1 MFVNSDNYIKYLKL
15 WLITLFLLIILIVAV
30 GGLTRLTDSG
40 LSITAWELFTGI
52 LPPLNINE
60 WNLYFYEYKKIPEFQ
75 NINYNMTLGEFKT
88 IFYWEYAHRLL
99 ARIVGLFSFIPLLFF
114 SFKFRNNQFYS
125 NKYYLIFL
133 LVCLQGF
140 IGWYMVSS
148 GLIEN
153 NDVSHF
159 RLSVHLSLALFIM
172 CLIFWFILDLFNI
185 KKFKIKI
192 SNLLLFFILLLIALQ
207 IVLGAFL
214 SGLDGGLIYNSWPD
228 MNGNFFPNDA
238 AINDYLNTQLFYN
251 PSIIQFFHRL
261 IAYILLFFI
270 ILLNYLF
277 IKKELNLTNILF
289 FDFAILLQVF
299 LGIITL
305 VSGVEIKY
313 ASLHQLGSIFVLSS
327 YLLIL
332 YKNSNQ
338 QL

>member
-15 WLITLFLLIILIVAV
+15 WLITLFLLIILMVVV

-60 WNLYFYEYKKIPEFQ
+60 WNLYFSEYKKIPEYQ
-75 NINYNMTLGEFKT
+75 NINYEMTLDKFKI
-88 IFYWEYAHRLL
+88 IFYWEYVHRLL
-99 ARIVGLFSFIPLLFF
+99 ARIVGLFSFIPLVIF
-114 SFKFRNNQFYS
+114 SFKFKNNKIYS
-125 NKYYLIFL
+125 SKYYSIFL

-159 RLSVHLSLALFIM
+159 RLSVHLTLALFILS
-172 CLIFWFILDLFNI
+172 LIFWFLLDLFNF

-192 SNLLLFFILLLIALQ
+192 PNLLLFFILILIILQ
-207 IVLGAFL
+207 IILGALL

-228 MNGNFFPNDA
+228 MNGNFSPNDV
-238 AINDYLNTQLFYN
+238 ITKEYFSSQLFYN
-251 PSIIQFFHRL
+251 ASIIQFFHR
-261 IAYILLFFI
+261 ITAYILLFFI
-270 ILLNYLF
+270 IFLNYLF
-277 IKKELNLTNILF
+277 FKKKLNFLNILF

-299 LGIITL
+299 LGVITL

-332 YKNSNQ
+332 YKNFNQ
-338 QL
+338 

>member
-15 WLITLFLLIILIVAV
+15 WLVTLFLLIVMMVAV

-52 LPPLNINE
+52 FPPLNINE
-60 WNLYFYEYKKIPEFQ
+60 WNNYFSEYKKIPEYN
-75 NINYNMTLGEFKT
+75 NINFAMTLSEFKI

-99 ARIVGLFSFIPLLFF
+99 ARFVGLFSILPLIFF
-114 SFKFRNNQFYS
+114 SLKFNKHKFYS

-159 RLSVHLSLALFIM
+159 RLSLHLSLALFLL
-172 CLIFWFILDLFNI
+172 CLIFWYLLDISNI
-185 KKFKIKI
+185 VKFKIKI
-192 SNLLLFFILLLIALQ
+192 SNLLLFFILKLIILQ
-207 IVLGAFL
+207 IIIGSFL
-214 SGLDGGLIYNSWPD
+214 SGLDGALIYNSWPG
-228 MNGNFFPNDA
+228 MNGAFFPNDVDSK
-238 AINDYLNTQLFYN
+238 DYLSSQLFYN

-261 IAYILLFFI
+261 TAYALLFFI
-270 ILLNYLF
+270 IILNYLF
-277 IKKELNLTNILF
+277 FKTRLNLKNILL
-289 FDFAILLQVF
+289 FDFAILLQIF

-305 VSGVEIKY
+305 LSGAEIKY

-332 YKNSNQ
+332 FKNSNQ
-338 QL
+338 EL